1 MAVVAIKPTTQVEKK
16 TKTVVDTILVTPEK
30 VRTWKA
36 PLFQR
41 QLRENRKVLALAEQL
56 KTDGGVWPGIVTLG
70 VFNSDTYLID
80 GQHRAHAFV
89 MSGLTEGYTD
99 VRIHYF
105 NSVAEMGDEFVKL
118 NSQLVVL
125 RPDDILRG
133 LEPSMPVLKTIR
145 EVCPFIGY
153 DVVRRGEK
161 TPMLSMSMALR
172 SWRAGIAEVPASGGG
187 SDSGRTIASGM
198 DETELRFFT
207 DFMTMAYKA
216 FGRDVE
222 YQRLWARLNLTLC
235 IWMYKN
241 LVLSQYSPK
250 TPKLTKELFGR
261 CLMALSADTDYL
273 DWLVGRQLSERD
285 RSPAYVRMKHIFA
298 RRILQETGRK
308 VSLPQPAWAHDG
320 GNTARLLHSGDTER
334 I

>member
-1 MAVVAIKPTTQVEKK
+1 MAVVAIRPTTQIEKK

-30 VRTWKA
+30 VRAWKL

-70 VFNSDTYLID
+70 VFGGDTYLID

-133 LEPSMPVLKTIR
+133 LEPSMPALKAIR
-145 EVCPFIGY
+145 EECPFIGY
-153 DVVRRGEK
+153 DLVRRSEK
-161 TPMLSMSMALR
+161 APMMSMSMALR
-172 SWRAGIAEVPASGGG
+172 SWRAGINEVPASTGGDG
-187 SDSGRTIASGM
+187 GRVIAAGM
-198 DETELRFFT
+198 DETEVRFFT
-207 DFMTMAYKA
+207 EFMNIAYKA

-222 YQRLWARLNLTLC
+222 YQRLWARLNLTLS
-235 IWMYKN
+235 IWMYKH

-250 TPKLTKELFGR
+250 TPKLTKELFQR
-261 CLMALSADTDYL
+261 CLMALSADNDYL
-273 DWLVGRQLSERD
+273 DWLVGRQLTERD
-285 RSPAYVRMKHIFA
+285 RSPAYARMKGIFG
-298 RRILQETGRK
+298 RRIAQETGRK
-308 VSLPQPAWAHDG
+308 VSLPSPAWAHDSG
-320 GNTARLLHSGDTER
+320 QRLHLPVANV
-334 I
+334 